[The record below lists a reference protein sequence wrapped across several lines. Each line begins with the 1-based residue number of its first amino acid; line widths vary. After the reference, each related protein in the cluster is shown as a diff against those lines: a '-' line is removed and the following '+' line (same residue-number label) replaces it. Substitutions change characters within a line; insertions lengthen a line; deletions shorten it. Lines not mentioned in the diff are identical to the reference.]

1 VASVT
6 GPLRY
11 NDAGTFTTK
20 EVEID
25 VVDYRYSTNREDR
38 HADALRGLMLRIK
51 DDKDKVVFEWASPIT
66 TLRGK
71 TWDSIPKSLEIKSG
85 S

>member
-1 VASVT
+1 MPS
-6 GPLRY
+6 
-11 NDAGTFTTK
+11 
-20 EVEID
+20 D
-25 VVDYRYSTNREDR
+25 VVDYRYSTNRDDR

-51 DDKDKVVFEWASPIT
+51 DASGKVVFDWVSPIT

-71 TWDSIPKSLEIKSG
+71 TWDSIPKSLEIKAG